1 MSDITYKQSYT
12 EKFPLHKCLQVQV
25 DRIWQV
31 VGGCAR
37 SKQNPTRKRRAY
49 RQTLSAPIGRIHVC
63 FSPASRPV
71 EINVYELIYRSCLR

>member
-12 EKFPLHKCLQVQV
+12 EKFPLHKCLQV

-37 SKQNPTRKRRAY
+37 SN
-49 RQTLSAPIGRIHVC
+49 IGRIHVC

-71 EINVYELIYRSCLR
+71 EINVYKLSYRLCLR